1 MDRELYTVFIK
12 AMNQNTFE
20 DYAKEVIETK
30 YELRFR
36 SNRRTKDGGID
47 GMSQDEE
54 KILQVKYYNSIFSN
68 LKSTIQKEV
77 KKVPDMKKQ
86 FPKFNEYILV
96 TSQELSI
103 KQSKEIKKLFDSLKI
118 NIIIFGLIELYNE
131 FGNNTD
137 LLNKYSD
144 YAKYRCDELE
154 KIISESLNILA
165 YSFISE
171 VNL

>member
-54 KILQVKYYNSIFSN
+54 KILQVKYYNSNFSN

-77 KKVPDMKKQ
+77 KKSS
-86 FPKFNEYILV
+86 NH
-96 TSQELSI
+96 
-103 KQSKEIKKLFDSLKI
+103 KKLK
-118 NIIIFGLIELYNE
+118 NVK
-131 FGNNTD
+131 
-137 LLNKYSD
+137 KY
-144 YAKYRCDELE
+144 E
-154 KIISESLNILA
+154 KK
-165 YSFISE
+165 
-171 VNL
+171 